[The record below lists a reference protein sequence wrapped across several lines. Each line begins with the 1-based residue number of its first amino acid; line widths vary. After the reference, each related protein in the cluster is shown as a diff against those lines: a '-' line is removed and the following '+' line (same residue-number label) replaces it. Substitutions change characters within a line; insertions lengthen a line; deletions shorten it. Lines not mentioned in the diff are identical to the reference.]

1 MKRIILTTLIA
12 AGLMVSNVNA
22 YMEDIKYNS
31 NEYIFKI
38 NDYIGELNCNLD
50 KNETSLFKGLRAGYI
65 EPELENL
72 KELIGKKPI
81 AGICLGHQLLA
92 LTLGGKTSKLKF
104 GHRGGNHPVKDLEEN
119 KIFITSQNHGYYVSE
134 MPENMEVTHINLN
147 DNTVEG
153 MRHKELPIY
162 SVQYHPEACPGPKDN
177 DYIFDKFLEL
187 V

>member
-72 KELIGKKPI
+72 KELKIGVSGLSDNIRNYKIDNNELQNLHNEFVAELDYLVKNLDKSI
-81 AGICLGHQLLA
+81 NNKIEILENYNCVSAFVKLI
-92 LTLGGKTSKLKF
+92 TYDDTKTSEINENIDKINKLYK
-104 GHRGGNHPVKDLEEN
+104 E
-119 KIFITSQNHGYYVSE
+119 
-134 MPENMEVTHINLN
+134 INSFY
-147 DNTVEG
+147 T
-153 MRHKELPIY
+153 K
-162 SVQYHPEACPGPKDN
+162 
-177 DYIFDKFLEL
+177 
-187 V
+187 

>member
-72 KELIGKKPI
+72 KELKIGVSGLSDNIRNYKIDNNELQNLHNEFVAELDDLVKNLDKSI
-81 AGICLGHQLLA
+81 NNKIEILENYNCVSAFVKLI
-92 LTLGGKTSKLKF
+92 TYDDTKTSEINENIDKINKLYK
-104 GHRGGNHPVKDLEEN
+104 E
-119 KIFITSQNHGYYVSE
+119 
-134 MPENMEVTHINLN
+134 INSFY
-147 DNTVEG
+147 T
-153 MRHKELPIY
+153 K
-162 SVQYHPEACPGPKDN
+162 
-177 DYIFDKFLEL
+177 
-187 V
+187 

>member
-72 KELIGKKPI
+72 KELKIGVSGLSDNIRSYKIDNNELQNIHNEFVAELDDLVKNLDKSI
-81 AGICLGHQLLA
+81 NNKIEILENYNCVSAFVKLI
-92 LTLGGKTSKLKF
+92 TYDDTKTSEINENIDKINKLYK
-104 GHRGGNHPVKDLEEN
+104 E
-119 KIFITSQNHGYYVSE
+119 
-134 MPENMEVTHINLN
+134 INSFY
-147 DNTVEG
+147 T
-153 MRHKELPIY
+153 K
-162 SVQYHPEACPGPKDN
+162 
-177 DYIFDKFLEL
+177 
-187 V
+187 

>member
-72 KELIGKKPI
+72 KELKIGVSGLSDNIRSYKI
-81 AGICLGHQLLA
+81 DNNELQNLHNEFVSEQDDL
-92 LTLGGKTSKLKF
+92 
-104 GHRGGNHPVKDLEEN
+104 VKNIDKSINN
-119 KIFITSQNHGYYVSE
+119 KIEI
-134 MPENMEVTHINLN
+134 
-147 DNTVEG
+147 
-153 MRHKELPIY
+153 
-162 SVQYHPEACPGPKDN
+162 
-177 DYIFDKFLEL
+177 
-187 V
+187 

>member
-72 KELIGKKPI
+72 KELKIGVSGLSDNIRSYKIDNNELQNLHNEFVAELDDLVKNLDKSI
-81 AGICLGHQLLA
+81 NNKLEILENYNCVSAFVKLI
-92 LTLGGKTSKLKF
+92 TYDDTKTSEINENIDKINKLYK
-104 GHRGGNHPVKDLEEN
+104 E
-119 KIFITSQNHGYYVSE
+119 
-134 MPENMEVTHINLN
+134 INSFY
-147 DNTVEG
+147 T
-153 MRHKELPIY
+153 K
-162 SVQYHPEACPGPKDN
+162 
-177 DYIFDKFLEL
+177 
-187 V
+187 

>member
-38 NDYIGELNCNLD
+38 NDYIGELTCNLD

-72 KELIGKKPI
+72 KELKIGVSGLSDNIRNYKIDNNELQNLHNEFVAELDDLVKNLDKSI
-81 AGICLGHQLLA
+81 NNKIEILENYNCVSAFVKLI
-92 LTLGGKTSKLKF
+92 TYDDTKTSEINENIDKINKLYK
-104 GHRGGNHPVKDLEEN
+104 E
-119 KIFITSQNHGYYVSE
+119 
-134 MPENMEVTHINLN
+134 INSFY
-147 DNTVEG
+147 T
-153 MRHKELPIY
+153 K
-162 SVQYHPEACPGPKDN
+162 
-177 DYIFDKFLEL
+177 
-187 V
+187 

>member
-72 KELIGKKPI
+72 KELKIGVSGLSDNIRSYKIDDNELQNLHNEFVAELDDLVKNLDKSI
-81 AGICLGHQLLA
+81 NNKIEILENYNCVSAFVKLI
-92 LTLGGKTSKLKF
+92 TYDDTKTSEINENIDKINKLYK
-104 GHRGGNHPVKDLEEN
+104 E
-119 KIFITSQNHGYYVSE
+119 
-134 MPENMEVTHINLN
+134 INSFY
-147 DNTVEG
+147 T
-153 MRHKELPIY
+153 K
-162 SVQYHPEACPGPKDN
+162 
-177 DYIFDKFLEL
+177 
-187 V
+187 

>member
-38 NDYIGELNCNLD
+38 NNYIGELNCNLD

-72 KELIGKKPI
+72 KELKIGVSGLSDNIRSYKIDNNELQNLHNEFVAELDDLVKNLDKSI
-81 AGICLGHQLLA
+81 NNKIEILENYNCVSAFVKLI
-92 LTLGGKTSKLKF
+92 TYDDTKTSEINENIDKINKLYK
-104 GHRGGNHPVKDLEEN
+104 E
-119 KIFITSQNHGYYVSE
+119 
-134 MPENMEVTHINLN
+134 INSFY
-147 DNTVEG
+147 T
-153 MRHKELPIY
+153 K
-162 SVQYHPEACPGPKDN
+162 
-177 DYIFDKFLEL
+177 
-187 V
+187 

>member
-72 KELIGKKPI
+72 KELKIGVSGLSDNIRNYKIDNNELQNLHNEFVAELDDLVKNLDKSI
-81 AGICLGHQLLA
+81 NNKIEILENYNCVSAFVKLI
-92 LTLGGKTSKLKF
+92 TYDDTKTSEINENIDKINKLYK
-104 GHRGGNHPVKDLEEN
+104 E
-119 KIFITSQNHGYYVSE
+119 
-134 MPENMEVTHINLN
+134 INLFY
-147 DNTVEG
+147 T
-153 MRHKELPIY
+153 K
-162 SVQYHPEACPGPKDN
+162 
-177 DYIFDKFLEL
+177 
-187 V
+187 

>member
-72 KELIGKKPI
+72 KELKIGVSGLSDNIRSYKIDNNELQNLHNEFVAELDDLVKNLDKSI
-81 AGICLGHQLLA
+81 NNKIEILENYNCISAFVKLI
-92 LTLGGKTSKLKF
+92 TYDDTKTSEINENIDKINKLYK
-104 GHRGGNHPVKDLEEN
+104 E
-119 KIFITSQNHGYYVSE
+119 
-134 MPENMEVTHINLN
+134 INSFY
-147 DNTVEG
+147 T
-153 MRHKELPIY
+153 K
-162 SVQYHPEACPGPKDN
+162 
-177 DYIFDKFLEL
+177 
-187 V
+187 

>member
-72 KELIGKKPI
+72 KELKIGVSGLSDNIRSYKIDNNELQNLHNEFVAELDDLVKNLDKSI
-81 AGICLGHQLLA
+81 NNKIEILENYNCVSAFVKLI
-92 LTLGGKTSKLKF
+92 TYDDTKTSEINENIDKINKLYRRR
-104 GHRGGNHPVKDLEEN
+104 RG
-119 KIFITSQNHGYYVSE
+119 T
-134 MPENMEVTHINLN
+134 
-147 DNTVEG
+147 
-153 MRHKELPIY
+153 R
-162 SVQYHPEACPGPKDN
+162 
-177 DYIFDKFLEL
+177 
-187 V
+187 

>member
-72 KELIGKKPI
+72 KELKIGVSGLSDNIRNYKIDNNELQNLHNEFVAELDDLVKNLDKSI
-81 AGICLGHQLLA
+81 NNKIEMLENYNCVSAFVKLI
-92 LTLGGKTSKLKF
+92 TYDDTKTSEINENIDKINKLYK
-104 GHRGGNHPVKDLEEN
+104 E
-119 KIFITSQNHGYYVSE
+119 
-134 MPENMEVTHINLN
+134 INSFY
-147 DNTVEG
+147 T
-153 MRHKELPIY
+153 K
-162 SVQYHPEACPGPKDN
+162 
-177 DYIFDKFLEL
+177 
-187 V
+187 

>member
-72 KELIGKKPI
+72 KELKIGVSGLSDNIRNYKI
-81 AGICLGHQLLA
+81 DNNELQNLHNEFVAELDDL
-92 LTLGGKTSKLKF
+92 
-104 GHRGGNHPVKDLEEN
+104 VKNLDKSINN
-119 KIFITSQNHGYYVSE
+119 KIEILENYNCVSAFVKLITYDDTKISE
-134 MPENMEVTHINLN
+134 INENIDKINKLY
-147 DNTVEG
+147 
-153 MRHKELPIY
+153 KEINSFY
-162 SVQYHPEACPGPKDN
+162 TK
-177 DYIFDKFLEL
+177 
-187 V
+187 

>member
-1 MKRIILTTLIA
+1 MKRIILTTLIV

-72 KELIGKKPI
+72 KELKIGVSGLSDNIRNYKIDNNELQNLHNEFVAELDDLVKNLDKSI
-81 AGICLGHQLLA
+81 NNKIEILENYNCVSAFVKLI
-92 LTLGGKTSKLKF
+92 TYDDTKTSEINENIDKINKLYK
-104 GHRGGNHPVKDLEEN
+104 E
-119 KIFITSQNHGYYVSE
+119 
-134 MPENMEVTHINLN
+134 INSFY
-147 DNTVEG
+147 T
-153 MRHKELPIY
+153 K
-162 SVQYHPEACPGPKDN
+162 
-177 DYIFDKFLEL
+177 
-187 V
+187 

>member
-72 KELIGKKPI
+72 KELKIGVSGLSDNIRSYKIDNNELQNLHNEFVAELDYLVKNLDKSI
-81 AGICLGHQLLA
+81 NNKIEILENYNCVSAFVKLI
-92 LTLGGKTSKLKF
+92 TYDDTKTSEINENIDKINKLYK
-104 GHRGGNHPVKDLEEN
+104 E
-119 KIFITSQNHGYYVSE
+119 
-134 MPENMEVTHINLN
+134 INSFY
-147 DNTVEG
+147 T
-153 MRHKELPIY
+153 K
-162 SVQYHPEACPGPKDN
+162 
-177 DYIFDKFLEL
+177 
-187 V
+187 

>member
-72 KELIGKKPI
+72 KELK
-81 AGICLGHQLLA
+81 ICVSGLSDNIRSYKIDNNELQNLHKEFVAELDDLVKNLDKSINNKIEILENYNCVSA
-92 LTLGGKTSKLKF
+92 FVKLITYDDTKTSEINENIDKINKLY
-104 GHRGGNHPVKDLEEN
+104 KD
-119 KIFITSQNHGYYVSE
+119 
-134 MPENMEVTHINLN
+134 INSFY
-147 DNTVEG
+147 T
-153 MRHKELPIY
+153 K
-162 SVQYHPEACPGPKDN
+162 
-177 DYIFDKFLEL
+177 
-187 V
+187 

>member
-38 NDYIGELNCNLD
+38 NDHIGELNCNLD

-72 KELIGKKPI
+72 KELKIGVSGLSDNIRSYKIDNNELQNLHNEFVAELDDLVKNLDKSI
-81 AGICLGHQLLA
+81 NNKIEILENYNCVSAFVKLI
-92 LTLGGKTSKLKF
+92 TYDDTKTSEINENIDKINKLYK
-104 GHRGGNHPVKDLEEN
+104 E
-119 KIFITSQNHGYYVSE
+119 
-134 MPENMEVTHINLN
+134 INSFY
-147 DNTVEG
+147 T
-153 MRHKELPIY
+153 K
-162 SVQYHPEACPGPKDN
+162 
-177 DYIFDKFLEL
+177 
-187 V
+187 

>member
-72 KELIGKKPI
+72 KELKIGVNGLSDNIRSYKIDNNELQNLHNEFVAELDDLVKNLDKSI
-81 AGICLGHQLLA
+81 NNKIEILENYNCVSAFVKLI
-92 LTLGGKTSKLKF
+92 TYDDTKTSEINENIDKINKLYK
-104 GHRGGNHPVKDLEEN
+104 E
-119 KIFITSQNHGYYVSE
+119 
-134 MPENMEVTHINLN
+134 INSFY
-147 DNTVEG
+147 T
-153 MRHKELPIY
+153 K
-162 SVQYHPEACPGPKDN
+162 
-177 DYIFDKFLEL
+177 
-187 V
+187 

>member
-12 AGLMVSNVNA
+12 AGLLVSNVNA

-72 KELIGKKPI
+72 KELKIGVSGLSDNIRSYKIDNNELQNLHNEFVAELDYLVKNLDKSI
-81 AGICLGHQLLA
+81 NNKIEILENYNCISAFVKLI
-92 LTLGGKTSKLKF
+92 TYDDTKTSEINENIDKINKLYK
-104 GHRGGNHPVKDLEEN
+104 E
-119 KIFITSQNHGYYVSE
+119 
-134 MPENMEVTHINLN
+134 INSFY
-147 DNTVEG
+147 T
-153 MRHKELPIY
+153 K
-162 SVQYHPEACPGPKDN
+162 
-177 DYIFDKFLEL
+177 
-187 V
+187 

>member
-72 KELIGKKPI
+72 KELKIGVSGLSDNIRNYKIDNNELQNLHNEFVAELDDLVKNLDKSI
-81 AGICLGHQLLA
+81 NNKIEILENYNCVSAFVKLI
-92 LTLGGKTSKLKF
+92 TYDDTKTSEINENIDKINKLY
-104 GHRGGNHPVKDLEEN
+104 KD
-119 KIFITSQNHGYYVSE
+119 
-134 MPENMEVTHINLN
+134 INSFY
-147 DNTVEG
+147 T
-153 MRHKELPIY
+153 K
-162 SVQYHPEACPGPKDN
+162 
-177 DYIFDKFLEL
+177 
-187 V
+187 

>member
-12 AGLMVSNVNA
+12 AGLIVSNVNA

-72 KELIGKKPI
+72 KELKIGVSGLSDNIRSYKIDNNELQNLHNEFVAELDDLVKNLDKSI
-81 AGICLGHQLLA
+81 NNKIEILENYNCVSAFVKLI
-92 LTLGGKTSKLKF
+92 TYDDTKTSEINENIDKINKLYK
-104 GHRGGNHPVKDLEEN
+104 E
-119 KIFITSQNHGYYVSE
+119 
-134 MPENMEVTHINLN
+134 INSFY
-147 DNTVEG
+147 T
-153 MRHKELPIY
+153 K
-162 SVQYHPEACPGPKDN
+162 
-177 DYIFDKFLEL
+177 
-187 V
+187 

>member
-72 KELIGKKPI
+72 KELKIGVSGLSDNIRSYKIDNNELQNLHNEFVAELDYLVKNLDKSI
-81 AGICLGHQLLA
+81 NNKIEILENYNCISAFVKLI
-92 LTLGGKTSKLKF
+92 TYDDTKTSEINENIDKINKLYK
-104 GHRGGNHPVKDLEEN
+104 E
-119 KIFITSQNHGYYVSE
+119 
-134 MPENMEVTHINLN
+134 INSFY
-147 DNTVEG
+147 T
-153 MRHKELPIY
+153 K
-162 SVQYHPEACPGPKDN
+162 
-177 DYIFDKFLEL
+177 
-187 V
+187 

>member
-72 KELIGKKPI
+72 KELKIGVSGLSDNIRNYKIDNNELQNLHNEFVAELDDLVKNLDKSI
-81 AGICLGHQLLA
+81 NNKIEILENYNCASAFVKLI
-92 LTLGGKTSKLKF
+92 TYDDTKTSEINENIDKINKLYK
-104 GHRGGNHPVKDLEEN
+104 E
-119 KIFITSQNHGYYVSE
+119 
-134 MPENMEVTHINLN
+134 INSFY
-147 DNTVEG
+147 T
-153 MRHKELPIY
+153 K
-162 SVQYHPEACPGPKDN
+162 
-177 DYIFDKFLEL
+177 
-187 V
+187 

>member
-72 KELIGKKPI
+72 KELK
-81 AGICLGHQLLA
+81 ICVSGLSDNIRSYKIDNNELQNLHNEFVAELDDLVKNLDKSINNKIEILENYNCVSA
-92 LTLGGKTSKLKF
+92 FVKLITYDDTKTSEINENIDKINKLY
-104 GHRGGNHPVKDLEEN
+104 KD
-119 KIFITSQNHGYYVSE
+119 
-134 MPENMEVTHINLN
+134 INSFY
-147 DNTVEG
+147 T
-153 MRHKELPIY
+153 K
-162 SVQYHPEACPGPKDN
+162 
-177 DYIFDKFLEL
+177 
-187 V
+187 

>member
-72 KELIGKKPI
+72 KELKIGVSGLSDNIRSYKIDNNELQNLHNEFVAELDDLVKNLDKSI
-81 AGICLGHQLLA
+81 NNKIEMLENYNCVSAFVKLI
-92 LTLGGKTSKLKF
+92 TYDDTKTSEINENIDKINKLYK
-104 GHRGGNHPVKDLEEN
+104 E
-119 KIFITSQNHGYYVSE
+119 
-134 MPENMEVTHINLN
+134 INSFY
-147 DNTVEG
+147 T
-153 MRHKELPIY
+153 K
-162 SVQYHPEACPGPKDN
+162 
-177 DYIFDKFLEL
+177 
-187 V
+187 

>member
-72 KELIGKKPI
+72 KELKIGVSGLSDNIRSYKIDNNELQNLHNEFVAELDDLVKNLDKSI
-81 AGICLGHQLLA
+81 NNKIEILENYNCISAFVKLI
-92 LTLGGKTSKLKF
+92 TYDDTKTSEINENIDKINKLY
-104 GHRGGNHPVKDLEEN
+104 KD
-119 KIFITSQNHGYYVSE
+119 
-134 MPENMEVTHINLN
+134 INSFY
-147 DNTVEG
+147 T
-153 MRHKELPIY
+153 K
-162 SVQYHPEACPGPKDN
+162 
-177 DYIFDKFLEL
+177 
-187 V
+187 

>member
-72 KELIGKKPI
+72 KELK
-81 AGICLGHQLLA
+81 ICVSGLSDNIRSYKIDNNELQNLHNEFVAELDDLVKNLDKSINNKIEILENYNCVSA
-92 LTLGGKTSKLKF
+92 FVKLITYDDTKTSEINENIDKINKLYK
-104 GHRGGNHPVKDLEEN
+104 E
-119 KIFITSQNHGYYVSE
+119 
-134 MPENMEVTHINLN
+134 INSFY
-147 DNTVEG
+147 T
-153 MRHKELPIY
+153 K
-162 SVQYHPEACPGPKDN
+162 
-177 DYIFDKFLEL
+177 
-187 V
+187 

>member
-38 NDYIGELNCNLD
+38 NNYIGELNCNLD

-72 KELIGKKPI
+72 KELK
-81 AGICLGHQLLA
+81 ICVSGLSDNIRSYKIDNNELQNLHNEFVAELDDLVKNLDKSINNKIEILENYNCVSA
-92 LTLGGKTSKLKF
+92 FVKLITYDDTKTSEINENIDKINKLYK
-104 GHRGGNHPVKDLEEN
+104 E
-119 KIFITSQNHGYYVSE
+119 
-134 MPENMEVTHINLN
+134 INSFY
-147 DNTVEG
+147 T
-153 MRHKELPIY
+153 K
-162 SVQYHPEACPGPKDN
+162 
-177 DYIFDKFLEL
+177 
-187 V
+187 

>member
-72 KELIGKKPI
+72 KELKIGVSGLSDNI
-81 AGICLGHQLLA
+81 R
-92 LTLGGKTSKLKF
+92 SY
-104 GHRGGNHPVKDLEEN
+104 
-119 KIFITSQNHGYYVSE
+119 KIDNNELI
-134 MPENMEVTHINLN
+134 LN
-147 DNTVEG
+147 
-153 MRHKELPIY
+153 
-162 SVQYHPEACPGPKDN
+162 
-177 DYIFDKFLEL
+177 
-187 V
+187 

>member
-72 KELIGKKPI
+72 KELKIGVSGLSDNIRSYKI
-81 AGICLGHQLLA
+81 DNNELQNLHNEFVAELDDL
-92 LTLGGKTSKLKF
+92 
-104 GHRGGNHPVKDLEEN
+104 VKNLDKSINN
-119 KIFITSQNHGYYVSE
+119 KIEILENYNCVSAFVKLITYDDTKTTEIN
-134 MPENMEVTHINLN
+134 ENIDKINKLY
-147 DNTVEG
+147 
-153 MRHKELPIY
+153 KEINSFY
-162 SVQYHPEACPGPKDN
+162 TK
-177 DYIFDKFLEL
+177 
-187 V
+187 

>member
-50 KNETSLFKGLRAGYI
+50 QNETSLFKGLRAGYI

-72 KELIGKKPI
+72 KELKIGVSGLSDNIRNYKIDNNELQNLHNEFVAELDDLVKNLDKSI
-81 AGICLGHQLLA
+81 NNKIEILENYNCVSAFVKLI
-92 LTLGGKTSKLKF
+92 TYDDTKTSEINENIDKINKLY
-104 GHRGGNHPVKDLEEN
+104 KD
-119 KIFITSQNHGYYVSE
+119 
-134 MPENMEVTHINLN
+134 INSFY
-147 DNTVEG
+147 T
-153 MRHKELPIY
+153 K
-162 SVQYHPEACPGPKDN
+162 
-177 DYIFDKFLEL
+177 
-187 V
+187 

>member
-50 KNETSLFKGLRAGYI
+50 NNETSLFKGLRAGYI

-72 KELIGKKPI
+72 KELKIGVSGLSDNIRNYKIDNNELQNLHNEFVAELDDLVKNLDKSI
-81 AGICLGHQLLA
+81 NNKIEILENYNCVSAFVKLI
-92 LTLGGKTSKLKF
+92 TYDDTKTSEINENIDKINKLY
-104 GHRGGNHPVKDLEEN
+104 KD
-119 KIFITSQNHGYYVSE
+119 
-134 MPENMEVTHINLN
+134 INSFY
-147 DNTVEG
+147 T
-153 MRHKELPIY
+153 K
-162 SVQYHPEACPGPKDN
+162 
-177 DYIFDKFLEL
+177 
-187 V
+187 

>member
-72 KELIGKKPI
+72 KELKIGVSGLSDNIRSYKIDNNELQNLHNGFVAELDDLVKNLDKSI
-81 AGICLGHQLLA
+81 NNKIEILENYNCVSAFVKLI
-92 LTLGGKTSKLKF
+92 TYDDTKTSEINENIDKINKLYK
-104 GHRGGNHPVKDLEEN
+104 E
-119 KIFITSQNHGYYVSE
+119 
-134 MPENMEVTHINLN
+134 INSFY
-147 DNTVEG
+147 T
-153 MRHKELPIY
+153 K
-162 SVQYHPEACPGPKDN
+162 
-177 DYIFDKFLEL
+177 
-187 V
+187 

>member
-50 KNETSLFKGLRAGYI
+50 QNETSLFKGLRAGYI

-72 KELIGKKPI
+72 KELKIGVSGLSDNIRSYKIDNNELQNLHNEFVAELDDLVKNLDKSI
-81 AGICLGHQLLA
+81 NNKIEMLENYNCVSAFVKLI
-92 LTLGGKTSKLKF
+92 TYDDTKTSEINENIDKINKLYK
-104 GHRGGNHPVKDLEEN
+104 E
-119 KIFITSQNHGYYVSE
+119 
-134 MPENMEVTHINLN
+134 INSFY
-147 DNTVEG
+147 T
-153 MRHKELPIY
+153 K
-162 SVQYHPEACPGPKDN
+162 
-177 DYIFDKFLEL
+177 
-187 V
+187 